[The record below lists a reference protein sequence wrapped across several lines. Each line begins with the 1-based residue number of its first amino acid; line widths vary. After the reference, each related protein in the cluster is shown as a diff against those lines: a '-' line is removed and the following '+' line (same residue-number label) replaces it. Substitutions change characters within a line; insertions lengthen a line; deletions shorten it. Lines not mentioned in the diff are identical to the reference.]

1 MGFLSGSTAKN
12 MPASEGDAGD
22 VGFQTQV
29 YPWVWKIP
37 RRRERQLTAV
47 FLPGKFHRQRSPV
60 GYSPL
65 GHKELDTT
73 EQLIH
78 TQSIIFKALY
88 ISDPHLHLFIIIA
101 H

>member
-1 MGFLSGSTAKN
+1 MTNHSSILAWET
-12 MPASEGDAGD
+12 
-22 VGFQTQV
+22 
-29 YPWVWKIP
+29 PW
-37 RRRERQLTAV
+37 T
-47 FLPGKFHRQRSPV
+47 GGPV

-78 TQSIIFKALY
+78 THGIIFKSLY
-88 ISDPHLHLFIIIA
+88 ISNPHLHLFSLIA